1 MLRLW
6 AVFERLILTLWV
18 GGMVAIGYIVAPV
31 LFAWLDD
38 RALAGSLAGVLFS
51 VIAWAGILCGILL
64 LIIDRQLR
72 PDIAVINWRSGILIT
87 MLALI
92 LLGQFIVSPRIAELR
107 GAGLVD
113 SASFAW
119 MHGLASLL
127 FVLTSLLGL
136 ILVGAGTGMD
146 RKTSNPGA

>member
-1 MLRLW
+1 MQIW
-6 AVFERLILTLWV
+6 AGFERLILALWV

-38 RALAGSLAGVLFS
+38 RTLAGSLAGVFFS
-51 VIAWAGILCGILL
+51 AIAWLGIACGILL

-72 PDIAVINWRSGILIT
+72 PDTAMINWRSGTLIA
-87 MLALI
+87 MLVLI
-92 LLGQFIVSPRIAELR
+92 LLGQFIVSPRIVELR
-107 GAGLVD
+107 GAGLAD

-136 ILVGAGTGMD
+136 ILVAAGTGMG
-146 RKTSNPGA
+146 RK